1 MGPPPSA
8 GVWCPT
14 VTFYTPESDTATLDL
29 VAQKQYFTYL
39 SKSGLTGL
47 VVLGSNAEAFLLT
60 RDEKKALMKCARQ
73 SVGSNYPLMV
83 GISGFSV
90 PQVMENI
97 NDAIEAGANYGL
109 LLPAAYYGPA
119 TSKDVVMAFYDEV
132 AQKSSLPIVIYN
144 FPGTCNG
151 VDLDSVTIA
160 ALAKRNPGK
169 IVGVKLTCGSVAKIT
184 RLCAELPSDSFS
196 TFAGQADW
204 MVAGLA
210 VGSAGCVSA
219 FSNVFPKVCSKIYEL
234 YTSGKTQEALELH
247 RKAALAESPIKA
259 GIAPTKHAVSLYS
272 AKAAGIE
279 DAEAK
284 LNPRKPYS
292 PVGEALKASVKEA
305 MTELAAIENSL
316 KNTSPTPSPVPTPAK
331 KEKKKSKTTSANV
344 EPDQDVEMEDA
355 PAPQPPAKPEIKA
368 NKRTQDDFSAIYLR
382 KVAAEFADD
391 LDKVREAKDFKASSV
406 PMLIHALKQGESLF
420 SVEERRRVVGA
431 ANA

>member
-1 MGPPPSA
+1 MAPPPSA
-8 GVWCPT
+8 GVWCPA

-39 SKSGLTGL
+39 SKSGLIGL

-60 RDEKKALMKCARQ
+60 RDEKKALMKCAREA
-73 SVGSNYPLMV
+73 VGPDYPLMV

-97 NDAIEAGANYGL
+97 SDAIEAGANYGL

-119 TSKDVVMAFYDEV
+119 TSKDVIMAFYNEV

-184 RLCAELPSDSFS
+184 RLCAELPSDTFS

-219 FSNVFPKVCSKIYEL
+219 FSNVFPKVCSKVYEL

-259 GIAPTKHAVSLYS
+259 GIAPTKHAVSQYS

-279 DAEAK
+279 GAEAK
-284 LNPRKPYS
+284 LNPRRPYS
-292 PVGEALKASVKEA
+292 PVAEALKASVKDTMA
-305 MTELAAIENSL
+305 ELATIENSF
-316 KNTSPTPSPVPTPAK
+316 
-331 KEKKKSKTTSANV
+331 ANV
-344 EPDQDVEMEDA
+344 EADQDVQMEDA
-355 PAPQPPAKPEIKA
+355 PAPQSPAKPSSKA
-368 NKRTQDDFSAIYLR
+368 GKQAQDDFSAIYLR

-391 LDKVREAKDFKASSV
+391 LDKVREAQDFKASSV